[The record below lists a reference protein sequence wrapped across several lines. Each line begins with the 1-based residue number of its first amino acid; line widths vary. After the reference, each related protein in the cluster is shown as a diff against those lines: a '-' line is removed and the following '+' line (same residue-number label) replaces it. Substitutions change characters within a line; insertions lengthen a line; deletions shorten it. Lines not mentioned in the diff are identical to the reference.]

1 MAQGVIG
8 ISGSP
13 TQRQTLAA
21 GIIDLDGLLSTTTI
35 AYQWQISWDNGTTWS
50 DIAGA
55 TSSFLA
61 LGQSHIG
68 ALVRARATYTD
79 AQGNIEN
86 ISSAA
91 TTAIANVNDVGVA
104 TINGATV
111 QGRRSRPG

>member
-8 ISGSP
+8 ISGTP
-13 TQRQTLAA
+13 TQLQTLAA
-21 GIIDLDGLLSTTTI
+21 GIIDLDGLPSTTTI

-50 DIAGA
+50 NIAGA

-61 LGQSHIG
+61 LRQSHTG

-79 AQGNIEN
+79 AQGNIED

-91 TTAIANVNDVGVA
+91 TTAIANVNDAGVA
-104 TINGATV
+104 TINGAPV
-111 QGRRSRPG
+111 QGQ